1 MALLDESQQEEVAS
15 FLKGRFGEEEAAE
28 LAAAAEEVTTEPDVA
43 LEAEESSPSMTE
55 EASEVEQVVQSD
67 EEVDEEGHAVP
78 YSRFKS
84 IIDSRN
90 EFRNGLDEAQGRITE
105 LEEYLANVAQ
115 QSAQPREPQRKT
127 EDDWFESLYSD
138 EPEVADPYAEKY
150 GAIENRLNE
159 LEVYK
164 AQYQLEEEI
173 GHAEQQYPGV
183 PRSVMLQAVVS
194 NPEVDVMDIAERY
207 STFISAVQE
216 EAIAQYSQQAQL
228 EAPLPPAAPPR
239 VSNSPSGHTHNGSG
253 HEGPPKNLDD
263 AKAQM
268 FDFLKSNWE

>member
-55 EASEVEQVVQSD
+55 EVSEVEQVVQSD

-90 EFRNGLDEAQGRITE
+90 EFRNGLDEAQGRIQE

-115 QSAQPREPQRKT
+115 QSAEPAPPAKT
-127 EDDWFESLYSD
+127 EDDWFESLYS
-138 EPEVADPYAEKY
+138 EELEVADPYAEKY

-173 GHAEQQYPGV
+173 GYAEQQYPGV

-216 EAIAQYSQQAQL
+216 EAIAQYSQQQQL
-228 EAPLPPAAPPR
+228 EAPLPPEAPPR

-253 HEGPPKNLDD
+253 HESTPNNLDD

-268 FDFLKSNWE
+268 FDFLKSNWK

>member
-55 EASEVEQVVQSD
+55 EVSEVEQEVQSD

-90 EFRNGLDEAQGRITE
+90 EFRNGLDEAQGRIQE

-115 QSAQPREPQRKT
+115 QSAEPAPPAKT
-127 EDDWFESLYSD
+127 EDDWFESLYS
-138 EPEVADPYAEKY
+138 EELEVADPYAEKY

-173 GHAEQQYPGV
+173 GYAEQQYPGV

-216 EAIAQYSQQAQL
+216 EAIAQYSQQQQL
-228 EAPLPPAAPPR
+228 EAPPPPEAPPR

-253 HEGPPKNLDD
+253 HENPPKNLDD

-268 FDFLKSNWE
+268 FDFLKNNWK